1 MTSPSRRRD
10 PQPLGSGAE
19 VALICL
25 AGALLLLSL
34 AAVAGM
40 GGSAAV
46 LGRGWF
52 WPNGGTPV
60 LGRALGGLLSGHP
73 GQGLPP
79 AQARRLPAP
88 AQTYAVVGVVEA
100 VVLAC
105 GVAGAVLFARHR
117 RPQDA
122 RSGMATRGEAEQ
134 ALGVSQLRAAR
145 AIIRPD
151 LAGPG
156 RRSATAA
163 DIAARDRVQ
172 ALAGATPT
180 VGPAAATAGSTA
192 SGRGRNRFQP
202 GDVGWRLG
210 RSQTPRGVELYV
222 RYDRTTGVFGEQGS
236 GKTLDLLA
244 PALLAH
250 TGAALVTLTKLDD
263 LLLTAGRRAAGGRP
277 IAVLDPFGAAPG
289 LPEFVWDP
297 VAGCVDPKVAEK
309 RAKAFAAGTVTGAVA
324 GGKQDGA
331 AHFYANE
338 SAKVLQ
344 GFLHAAALTDRSIE
358 HVLEWVA
365 DPASAEQP
373 AEILRSHPH
382 AAKFWAGLLAGA
394 LHGAPQTVG
403 NTVTTVQ
410 QAMALFFQPEIR
422 ARCVPTPERPGTD
435 IAALIADRG
444 TIYLLGRED
453 PFTSAAPLMTAVA
466 EHVLDTALWLATTS
480 PHGRLTPSFLACLDE
495 LPSTAPLPSLR
506 VRMANERA
514 LGISFIYATQ
524 TWKQLVVSYG
534 EDEARSLFGL
544 TNNLVVFGAGKD
556 IHFYREISDLV
567 DEVRITRDT
576 FSTGPAGAG
585 TSRSGEDVKIL
596 PPGDIRR
603 IREKHALVIA
613 GAAPPIIARLRRCL
627 EGPDGR
633 VLAGELTVAR
643 SKVGAARLQVAPIQ
657 ERTAAAVRYARQH
670 ALSPAAPIA
679 ADSNDGADAGASDGD
694 GWI

>member
-1 MTSPSRRRD
+1 M
-10 PQPLGSGAE
+10 
-19 VALICL
+19 
-25 AGALLLLSL
+25 
-34 AAVAGM
+34 
-40 GGSAAV
+40 
-46 LGRGWF
+46 
-52 WPNGGTPV
+52 
-60 LGRALGGLLSGHP
+60 
-73 GQGLPP
+73 
-79 AQARRLPAP
+79 
-88 AQTYAVVGVVEA
+88 
-100 VVLAC
+100 
-105 GVAGAVLFARHR
+105 
-117 RPQDA
+117 
-122 RSGMATRGEAEQ
+122 
-134 ALGVSQLRAAR
+134 
-145 AIIRPD
+145 
-151 LAGPG
+151 
-156 RRSATAA
+156 
-163 DIAARDRVQ
+163 
-172 ALAGATPT
+172 
-180 VGPAAATAGSTA
+180 
-192 SGRGRNRFQP
+192 
-202 GDVGWRLG
+202 
-210 RSQTPRGVELYV
+210 
-222 RYDRTTGVFGEQGS
+222 
-236 GKTLDLLA
+236 
-244 PALLAH
+244 
-250 TGAALVTLTKLDD
+250 
-263 LLLTAGRRAAGGRP
+263 
-277 IAVLDPFGAAPG
+277 
-289 LPEFVWDP
+289 
-297 VAGCVDPKVAEK
+297 
-309 RAKAFAAGTVTGAVA
+309 
-324 GGKQDGA
+324 
-331 AHFYANE
+331 
-338 SAKVLQ
+338 
-344 GFLHAAALTDRSIE
+344 
-358 HVLEWVA
+358 
-365 DPASAEQP
+365 
-373 AEILRSHPH
+373 
-382 AAKFWAGLLAGA
+382 
-394 LHGAPQTVG
+394 
-403 NTVTTVQ
+403 TTVQ

-585 TSRSGEDVKIL
+585 TSHSGEDVKIL

-643 SKVGAARLQVAPIQ
+643 SKVGAARLQVAPIE
-657 ERTAAAVRYARQH
+657 ERTAGAVRYAREH